1 VSSLLDLIDAQTAER
16 WNLASDVIPPAL
28 LMDKDLHSLR

>member
-16 WNLASDVIPPAL
+16 WNLVSGMVRPAL
-28 LMDKDLHSLR
+28 LMDKDLRSRR